1 MSSGQHSCSRLQLCD
16 FCLPYPGWK
25 RGPQIRNERV
35 SPRFTIVQTE
45 LQAHAFGGSDSSHVA
60 KSVDGK
66 LWFSPYEGISVIDPR
81 HIPVNKLPPPVHI
94 EQITADR
101 RLRWQNLS
109 GAAASNLHLPALS
122 RDLVINY
129 TALSFGAPEK
139 VRFRIR
145 LEGHD
150 PDWKDAGN
158 ERKAFYNDLP
168 PRHYRFRVMASN
180 NSGAWNEAGDT
191 LDFSID
197 PAYYQTTGSVRHA
210 SPRLSYCCEGCTGI
224 VCIRSRG
231 NSTRISKD
239 ASTSACA
246 SPAICTHLAQ

>member
-1 MSSGQHSCSRLQLCD
+1 
-16 FCLPYPGWK
+16 
-25 RGPQIRNERV
+25 
-35 SPRFTIVQTE
+35 
-45 LQAHAFGGSDSSHVA
+45 
-60 KSVDGK
+60 VDGK

-129 TALSFGAPEK
+129 TALSFVAPEK

-158 ERKAFYNDLP
+158 ERKAFYNHLP

-197 PAYYQTTGSVRHA
+197 PAHYQTTGSVRHA